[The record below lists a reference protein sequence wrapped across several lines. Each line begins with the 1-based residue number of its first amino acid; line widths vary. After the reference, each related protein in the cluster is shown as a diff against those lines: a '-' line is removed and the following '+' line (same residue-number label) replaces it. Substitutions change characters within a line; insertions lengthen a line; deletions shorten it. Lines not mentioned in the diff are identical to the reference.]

1 MLKRLFVDG
10 YKCYSD
16 FEMKFEGGAFS
27 FLAGRNGSGKT
38 TLFEVL
44 TLLRDISAFG
54 DCGI

>member
-1 MLKRLFVDG
+1 MLLGFRDEVRG
-10 YKCYSD
+10 
-16 FEMKFEGGAFS
+16 GGAFS

-44 TLLRDISAFG
+44 TLLRDISALG